1 MVATKKTAKK
11 KVAKKK
17 ALSNQKLHVVL
28 GDKMTDFEKACAN
41 VGAEGM
47 SKSEVGRLLCTAFIA
62 GDIKITPAKTSKKV
76 IKA

>member
-1 MVATKKTAKK
+1 MVTKK
-11 KVAKKK
+11 KVDKSP

-28 GDKMTDFEKACAN
+28 GDKMAGFEDACGK
-41 VGAEGM
+41 VGTNGM
-47 SKSEVGRLLCTAFIA
+47 SKSEVGRLLCNAFIS